1 MTAVGYTSAPQREQI
16 WSRVG
21 DITVVTSN
29 LRWYNRT
36 GRTRVIH
43 GAWAAAGTP
52 PTGADIIVDLLKN
65 GTTIFTTPA
74 SKPEVLGGT
83 NGGVLA
89 TPDVQTFADG
99 DYLTVSVDQIGSVTP
114 GADVT
119 VGIVVS

>member
-1 MTAVGYTSAPQREQI
+1 VTAVGYTSAPQREQI

-21 DITVVTSN
+21 DITVVSSN

-43 GAWAAAGTP
+43 GAWVGAGTP
-52 PTGADIIVDLLKN
+52 PTGADIIVDLFKN
-65 GTTIFTTPA
+65 GTTIFTTQTNRPR
-74 SKPEVLGGT
+74 VLGGT
-83 NGGVLA
+83 NGGTLA
-89 TPDVQTFADG
+89 VPDDQTFADG
-99 DYLTVSVDQIGSVTP
+99 DYLTVSVDQIGSATP